1 MIRLPEEQPLQKVCH
16 ILGAGPLYGYVPDVR
31 KGDLLVAADGGVR
44 YCREFGLAPDHI
56 IGDFDS
62 LGFVPEDDNVTV
74 LPVIKDDTDTLSCLE
89 YGLEKGFRTFL
100 IYGGTGGRIDHTVA
114 NLQHLAYLS
123 EKGARGYLLSEKNII
138 TLIKNEEV
146 SFRKDAKGFLSV
158 FSFGD
163 RALGVT
169 IRGMKYQV
177 EGATLTNTYPLGVS
191 NEFTGNRAEVSVS
204 EGKLLLVYERDAS
217 K

>member
-1 MIRLPEEQPLQKVCH
+1 MIRLPEEQPLEKVCH

-123 EKGARGYLLSEKNII
+123 EKGARGYLLSERNII